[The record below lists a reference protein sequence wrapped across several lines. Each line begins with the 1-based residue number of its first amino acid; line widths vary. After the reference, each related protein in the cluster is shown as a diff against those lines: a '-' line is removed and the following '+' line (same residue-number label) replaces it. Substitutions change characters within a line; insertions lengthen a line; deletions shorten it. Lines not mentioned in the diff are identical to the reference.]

1 MEKLELITPFKEFEI
16 EDEIFTVDLSD
27 DAVKLRGEAF
37 GEIYDDILWAE
48 NIEDI
53 LLLYEKAVTA
63 LFGKDGFNDLYSL
76 CKKNLYVLSD
86 IVLKISK
93 ILNQEEI

>member
-1 MEKLELITPFKEFEI
+1 MEKLELIRPFKEFEI

-48 NIEDI
+48 NMEDI

-93 ILNQEEI
+93 SLNQEEI

>member
-1 MEKLELITPFKEFEI
+1 MEKLELMKPVKEFEI
-16 EDEIFTVDLSD
+16 EDKIFTVDLSD
-27 DAVKLRGEAF
+27 EAVRNRGEAF

-48 NIEDI
+48 NMEDM

-63 LFGKDGFNDLYSL
+63 LFGKEGFNDLYSL

-86 IVLKISK
+86 IILKISK
-93 ILNQEEI
+93 CLNQEEI